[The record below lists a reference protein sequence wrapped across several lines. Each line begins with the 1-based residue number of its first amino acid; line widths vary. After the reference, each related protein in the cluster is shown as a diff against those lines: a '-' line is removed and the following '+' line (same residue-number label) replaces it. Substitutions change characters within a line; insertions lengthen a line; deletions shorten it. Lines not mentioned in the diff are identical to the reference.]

1 MQWSF
6 CKNIVR
12 NEFLTS
18 NYPEIKVLHLNI
30 ALGDQILHS
39 DPLLIY
45 IMCSFCSLKKMP
57 KVAGAATK
65 LNLLINPPRI

>member
-6 CKNIVR
+6 CKNIIR
-12 NEFLTS
+12 NEFLAS
-18 NYPEIKVLHLNI
+18 NYTEIKVLHLHV
-30 ALGDQILHS
+30 ALGDQILDS

-45 IMCSFCSLKKMP
+45 IMCSFCSQKKLP

-65 LNLLINPPRI
+65 LNLLIYLPRI